1 MLPPFTNTPPLAL
14 ALPARVR
21 IVQPR
26 MTRSPILPLSSP
38 IQRSSIGWGGVN
50 TGITY
55 VQGTR
60 VTSSETSSVKSAASA
75 VKPESNNSGGDL
87 ATEEGLKEE
96 DDESADSAR
105 QAGFTLPALASRSPL
120 GVFIPRLE

>member
-1 MLPPFTNTPPLAL
+1 MLPPFPNTPPLAL

-21 IVQPR
+21 IVESR
-26 MTRSPILPLSSP
+26 MVRSPVLPLSSP

-60 VTSSETSSVKSAASA
+60 VTSSGTSSVKSSVPMA
-75 VKPESNNSGGDL
+75 KPESNNVGGDL

-96 DDESADSAR
+96 DDESAAD
-105 QAGFTLPALASRSPL
+105 FTLPALVSRSPL
-120 GVFIPRLE
+120 GVSLPRLE